1 MDGQLLELVGATKI
15 PWQIDVVGI
24 VSHPDHAGT
33 DRLAVIE
40 SPESKWSL
48 PRGRVPDGQLH
59 TDAFPQALKLP
70 SHLLSACRVLHVE
83 YEAVNSETP
92 MRVYWTARLQQLPP
106 PGAEYGSLRWVS
118 AKKAAKRLADPYD
131 LHALST
137 YMTANSSLVGLE
149 ARAAAIRWF
158 QRFFPSPKR
167 TRLMGELRRTE
178 TRLSAYQLKGKWGA
192 TYKVALSFFSKALTA
207 FYQHDYEGSWKC
219 LWEVRRLE
227 LSIMEPNE
235 LAAHRV
241 EIEEEGRIKLNGWRA
256 AAFKRLL
263 KDADKEKTLDYLNH
277 ALSLIADSQE
287 TKFYNISL
295 MRMQA
300 NLMASLL
307 IIISIIFLAF
317 STQLSG
323 LQEPLSEKGDLSGNH
338 YWTMLVS
345 AFLLG
350 SMGAC
355 VSALM
360 SFSQPQTLRVPD
372 RLMDFI
378 ITLVRPVIGGASAL
392 VSSFLFLSGIIHG
405 DKFNLA
411 FLFVVAFAFGFSE
424 RLVMRSVSRIEPK

>member
-1 MDGQLLELVGATKI
+1 MDGQLLEVIGAAKT

-24 VSHPDHAGT
+24 VWRSDDAGSE
-33 DRLAVIE
+33 RLAIVE
-40 SPESKWSL
+40 STDSGWSF
-48 PRGRVPDGQLH
+48 PRGRVSDGLLH
-59 TDAFPQALKLP
+59 ADAFPGALKLS
-70 SHLLSACRVLHVE
+70 SHLLSSSQVLHVE
-83 YEAVNSETP
+83 YDASNSLTP
-92 MRVYWTARLQQLPP
+92 IRVYWSARLQQIRS
-106 PGAEYGSLRWVS
+106 PGDECESLRWVTP
-118 AKKAAKRLADPYD
+118 KKAAKRLADPND
-131 LHALST
+131 LRALSA
-137 YMTANSSLVGLE
+137 YMMANSSFSGLE
-149 ARAAAIRWF
+149 AKAAMMRWF
-158 QRFFPSPKR
+158 HRIFTSPKR
-167 TRLMGELRRTE
+167 TRLIGELRRTE
-178 TRLSAYQLKGKWGA
+178 TRLSAYQLKGKSG
-192 TYKVALSFFSKALTA
+192 TPYKAALSFFSKALTA

-219 LWEVRRLE
+219 LSEVRRLE

-256 AAFKRLL
+256 AAFKRLM
-263 KDADKEKTLDYLNH
+263 KEDTTLEYLNH
-277 ALSLIADSQE
+277 ASSLIADSQE

-300 NLMASLL
+300 NLMAWLL
-307 IIISIIFLAF
+307 IIISIIFLVF

-323 LQEPLSEKGDLSGNH
+323 LQEPLSEKAGLNGNH
-338 YWTMLVS
+338 YWTILVS

-350 SMGAC
+350 SMGAS

-405 DKFNLA
+405 DKFSLA

-424 RLVMRSVSRIEPK
+424 RLVMRSVSGIEAK